1 MRRTTLSN
9 ARFAQWIGGQIIEHD
24 AKDCV
29 SRSETAMESL
39 RPHFVWTLG
48 LKGPTPEKWC
58 SYPLHHEQRASHLAR
73 VLAIYPISLEE
84 WERATLSELAAR
96 YPKSSAK
103 IDG

>member
-73 VLAIYPISLEE
+73 DSISLEE
-84 WERATLSELAAR
+84 WEHATLTELAAR
-96 YPKSSAK
+96 YLKPSAK
-103 IDG
+103 IDT